1 MTLLT
6 LTSDIGEKDFIAG
19 AIKGRLIQSVKNA
32 QIIDI
37 THSLA
42 PFNIPQTAY
51 ICRNAFKHF
60 PEGSYHVIMADMFEE
75 KPDHLL
81 AAIHNGRY
89 IFCADN
95 GLLTMLLEEVPKEVV
110 SLPLQ
115 RSAAKTI
122 LYIADVIGEAINK
135 LESGMSLAEIGDPGV
150 DILVK
155 NPIKPLLGN
164 NWIEGQIIFIDNFE
178 NVVVNINREQFEEQ
192 RKGRSFQIVFRRE
205 EFIDKISESY
215 ADVQEGE
222 KLATFNSAG
231 YLEISINKG
240 NAAGLFWLKGYSETQ
255 YNLQHQFLANQMVYQ
270 TVKVYFG
277 ESNK

>member
-1 MTLLT
+1 MALLT
-6 LTSDIGEKDFIAG
+6 LTSDIGDKDFIAG
-19 AIKGRLIQSVKNA
+19 AIKGRLIQSVSSA
-32 QIIDI
+32 TIIDI

-42 PFNIPQTAY
+42 PFNLPQTAY

-60 PEGSYHVIMADMFEE
+60 PEGSYHIVMADMFEE

-81 AAIHNGRY
+81 AALHNGRY

-95 GLLTMLLEEVPKEVV
+95 GLLTMLLEEVPEKVV

-115 RSAAKTI
+115 KSEAKTI
-122 LYIADVIGEAINK
+122 LYLARIIGETIQRLDNGEK
-135 LESGMSLAEIGDPGV
+135 LTDVGDESI

-205 EFIDKISESY
+205 EYIDKISESY

-240 NAAGLFWLKGYSETQ
+240 NAAGLFGLKGYSEMQ
-255 YNLQHQFLANQMVYQ
+255 NNLQHQFLANQMVYQ

-277 ESNK
+277 ENK